1 MTKEE
6 EKRLLRKIDWAIV
19 PYCSLLYLLSFLD
32 RVNIGQAA
40 VAGLKADLGITGGN
54 SYAVAL
60 SLFFVGYVV
69 FEVPSNLALKA
80 LKPHR
85 WIPFIMISWSIVMV
99 CMGLV
104 RSGAGLIAARFFL
117 GVAEGGLFPGIN
129 FMLTCWY
136 SRREQ
141 TLRISIFFAGATLA
155 GAFGGILAY
164 GLNKMVATP
173 GGWRWI
179 FIIEGL
185 ITFVCA
191 LPAWWAIVDFPA
203 EDNKLLNKEEARKWN
218 HKLAISQGV
227 TNANTPFSWAQ
238 VREAFLDWKTWMYS
252 LMYISIANPLYS
264 LALFTPTIIQSLDFS
279 GASANLLS
287 VPPYV
292 VGFITTLT
300 VAYLSDRTMM
310 RGPFIIGSM
319 FVVVIGYIILI
330 CDVAPGVKYF
340 AIFLTVAGVSP
351 SIGTSI
357 AFVGSNFGPVYRR
370 ATTMGIYFTIGNSAG
385 LVSSNV
391 YPMADAPRYIKGH
404 AINLGF
410 AAVAI
415 LSCAVLMFH
424 NIRENRRRD
433 AISYAHPDGRDV
445 DPSRLDDEAEKKRWG
460 YEGKTREELLSLGH
474 RHLAFRYVW

>member
-1 MTKEE
+1 M
-6 EKRLLRKIDWAIV
+6 
-19 PYCSLLYLLSFLD
+19 
-32 RVNIGQAA
+32 
-40 VAGLKADLGITGGN
+40 
-54 SYAVAL
+54 
-60 SLFFVGYVV
+60 
-69 FEVPSNLALKA
+69 
-80 LKPHR
+80 
-85 WIPFIMISWSIVMV
+85 
-99 CMGLV
+99 
-104 RSGAGLIAARFFL
+104 
-117 GVAEGGLFPGIN
+117 
-129 FMLTCWY
+129 
-136 SRREQ
+136 
-141 TLRISIFFAGATLA
+141 
-155 GAFGGILAY
+155 
-164 GLNKMVATP
+164 
-173 GGWRWI
+173 
-179 FIIEGL
+179 
-185 ITFVCA
+185 
-191 LPAWWAIVDFPA
+191 
-203 EDNKLLNKEEARKWN
+203 
-218 HKLAISQGV
+218 
-227 TNANTPFSWAQ
+227 
-238 VREAFLDWKTWMYS
+238 
-252 LMYISIANPLYS
+252 
-264 LALFTPTIIQSLDFS
+264 
-279 GASANLLS
+279 
-287 VPPYV
+287 PPYV

-391 YPMADAPRYIKGH
+391 YPMTDAPRYIKGH

-415 LSCAVLMFH
+415 LSCAVLMFY